1 VTTAAETKTISKKAA
16 YLRLATVLLVAVAIA
31 AIGIGFLSLNAPTL
45 GETCSVEHSATQDA
59 SGHAMSCDPKMPGSN
74 ELVWQYMP
82 DSELETQ
89 NDRG

>member
-1 VTTAAETKTISKKAA
+1 MATAAETKTISKRVA
-16 YLRLATVLLVAVAIA
+16 YLRLATVLLVVAVIA
-31 AIGIGFLSLNAPTL
+31 AIGIGFLWFNAPTR
-45 GETCSVEHSATQDA
+45 GEACSVLHAATQDA
-59 SGHAMSCDPKMPGSN
+59 SGRAMSCDPKTPGSD

>member
-1 VTTAAETKTISKKAA
+1 MSRRAG
-16 YLRLATVLLVAVAIA
+16 YLRLALVLFVAAGVAA
-31 AIGIGFLSLNAPTL
+31 VGIGFLCLNAPSR
-45 GETCSVEHSATQDA
+45 GDACSVEHAATQDA
-59 SGHAMSCDPKMPGSN
+59 GGQAMSCDPKVPGSD